1 MTREADSERASQRAP
16 ASEERNERGGEQ
28 LDRVPPVDASRA
40 DASTRDASR
49 ADASSAEAPKPRGM
63 LARTLASF
71 LENRLA
77 VVGIGVVVLFVLF
90 CYLGPLLYRTDQVHI
105 DLSQATASPSGSHLL
120 GTNEVGYDQLGRLMV
135 GGQTSLEVG
144 IAAALLATGFG
155 TLWGA
160 IAGYAGGFV
169 DAAMMRIVDALLA
182 VPSLFLLLFLASIA
196 RPTVGL
202 LILVIAL
209 ISWLGPARLVR
220 GQALTLRTRD
230 YVRSVRL
237 MGGGSMRAVLRH
249 IAPNTIGTVVV
260 NATFQVAD
268 AILTV
273 AALSFLG
280 LGIPPPAANWGDMLS
295 NGINYVYDGY
305 WWLIYPPGLAIVL
318 VVVAFNLIGDALR
331 DSFEVRLQR
340 R

>member
-1 MTREADSERASQRAP
+1 MTAIPADDAALSDP
-16 ASEERNERGGEQ
+16 PDVRGPKGGAAVAR
-28 LDRVPPVDASRA
+28 LL
-40 DASTRDASR
+40 
-49 ADASSAEAPKPRGM
+49 SA
-63 LARTLASF
+63 F
-71 LENRLA
+71 VENKLA
-77 VVGIGVVVLFVLF
+77 VVGLGIVVAFVVF
-90 CYLGPLLYRTDQVHI
+90 CYLGPLVYHTDQVHI
-105 DLSQATASPSGSHLL
+105 DLSQATLPPSGAHPF

-135 GGQTSLEVG
+135 GGQSSLEVG
-144 IAAALLATGFG
+144 IAAALLATVFG

-160 IAGYAGGFV
+160 IAGYAGGFI
-169 DAAMMRIVDALLA
+169 DSAMMRVVDALLA
-182 VPSLFLLLFLASIA
+182 VPALFLLLFLASIA
-196 RPTVGL
+196 RPTIGL

-230 YVRSVRL
+230 YVTSVRL
-237 MGGGSMRAVLRH
+237 MGGGPLRAILRH

-268 AILTV
+268 AILIV
-273 AALSFLG
+273 ATLSFLG

-295 NGINYVYDGY
+295 NGINYTYDGY

-331 DSFEVRLQR
+331 DSFEVRLQTR
-340 R
+340 

>member
-1 MTREADSERASQRAP
+1 MTAIPADDAALVDPPEV
-16 ASEERNERGGEQ
+16 RG
-28 LDRVPPVDASRA
+28 
-40 DASTRDASR
+40 
-49 ADASSAEAPKPRGM
+49 PKGGGAV
-63 LARTLASF
+63 ARSLSGF
-71 LENRLA
+71 VENKLA
-77 VVGIGVVVLFVLF
+77 VVGLGIVVAFVVF
-90 CYLGPLLYRTDQVHI
+90 CYLGPLVYHTDQVHI
-105 DLSQATASPSGSHLL
+105 DLSQATLPPSGAHPL

-135 GGQTSLEVG
+135 GGQSSLEVG
-144 IAAALLATGFG
+144 IAAALLATVFG

-160 IAGYAGGFV
+160 IAGYAGGFI
-169 DAAMMRIVDALLA
+169 DSAMMRIVDALLA
-182 VPSLFLLLFLASIA
+182 VPALFLLLFLASIA
-196 RPTVGL
+196 RPTIGL

-230 YVRSVRL
+230 YVTSVRL
-237 MGGGSMRAVLRH
+237 MGGGPLRAILRH

-268 AILTV
+268 AILIV
-273 AALSFLG
+273 ATLSFLG

-295 NGINYVYDGY
+295 NGINYTYDGY

-331 DSFEVRLQR
+331 DSFEVRLKKR
-340 R
+340 

>member
-1 MTREADSERASQRAP
+1 MTALPAD
-16 ASEERNERGGEQ
+16 
-28 LDRVPPVDASRA
+28 DATLRDSPK
-40 DASTRDASR
+40 TRSMFTR
-49 ADASSAEAPKPRGM
+49 SLSA
-63 LARTLASF
+63 F
-71 LENRLA
+71 VENKLA
-77 VVGIGVVVLFVLF
+77 VVGLGIVVLFLLF
-90 CYLGPLLYRTDQVHI
+90 CYVGPLVYHTDQVHI
-105 DLSQATASPSGSHLL
+105 DLSQATLSPSGPHPL

-135 GGQTSLEVG
+135 GGQSSVEVG
-144 IAAALLATGFG
+144 IAAALLATIFG

-160 IAGYAGGFV
+160 IAGYAGGFI
-169 DAAMMRIVDALLA
+169 DSAMMRIVDALLA
-182 VPSLFLLLFLASIA
+182 VPALFLLLFLASIA

-230 YVRSVRL
+230 YVTSVRL
-237 MGGGSMRAVLRH
+237 MGGGPLRAIVRH

-268 AILTV
+268 AILIV

-295 NGINYVYDGY
+295 NGINYTYDGY

-318 VVVAFNLIGDALR
+318 VVVAFNLVGDALR
-331 DSFEVRLQR
+331 DSFEVRLQSR
-340 R
+340 